1 MREVK
6 ENYQQRVWQVER
18 DQLVLEHRDL
28 VQHVLGRVLAEVP
41 NHVDRENLEGAGLLG
56 LVEAAAR
63 FDPQHGASFRSFAY
77 LRIRGAIIDELRRN
91 CPLPQRLLNLW
102 GRIREFTA
110 QTEQYPT
117 AEELAAQ
124 LEVSTDEVL
133 DCLSAVQVLRFEDWQ
148 DELSPVI
155 RTTELEQSLEREDQQ
170 QLLAEAILELPERLR
185 QVITLYYAEQL
196 RLKEIG
202 EVLGLSESRVSRL
215 LSQAHATLKNIVTRM
230 ENN

>member
-1 MREVK
+1 
-6 ENYQQRVWQVER
+6 
-18 DQLVLEHRDL
+18 
-28 VQHVLGRVLAEVP
+28 
-41 NHVDRENLEGAGLLG
+41 
-56 LVEAAAR
+56 AAAR

-102 GRIREFTA
+102 GRIREVTA
-110 QTEQYPT
+110 HSERYPT
-117 AEELAAQ
+117 VEQLAEQ
-124 LEVSTDEVL
+124 LGVPVDEIL
-133 DCLSAVQVLRFEDWQ
+133 DCLSSVHVLRFEDWQ
-148 DELSPVI
+148 EELSPVA

-185 QVITLYYAEQL
+185 HVITLYYAEQL

-215 LSQAHATLKNIVTRM
+215 LSQAHAALKHIVTRM
-230 ENN
+230 ESN